1 MGAVIAASA
10 ADTVVPA
17 RPPKPHATGPNA
29 DRVAAIHDLAAAPS
43 AEAVDKIL
51 ALGGRGKSAPVVQ
64 QAAFEALSAMGA
76 DDSAASR
83 MLTLLE
89 KEAAQ
94 RKSDTAAPLAVI
106 LLSRPDS
113 EVGLKTLKWLDGE
126 VLKRGSAPALLRTA
140 VTEMTRRG
148 DADAVRLLV
157 RMTETESFTRHF
169 SFRRGVIG
177 ALGSIRRPEAVGSLV
192 AILPSLTGEVRADV
206 VAYLT
211 AVSDRRHGLDAAA
224 WAEWWRASGGT
235 FRFPDV
241 IDLQS
246 ARMLADDDVTSYYGI
261 PLYAER
267 LVFVIDISGSM
278 AGPRM
283 EAAKRELIQVIAT
296 LPDTTAIT
304 IVAFSDTAVAWNKT
318 LVPAN
323 ETNKQAATSFVASL
337 VPRGMTASF
346 DALDAAFSFD
356 TEAIYF
362 LSDGEPT
369 AGKLVAPAAI
379 VKFVTEANSS
389 RRLSLYT
396 IGIMT
401 QGPLADFLKTLA
413 DANYGIYRQID

>member
-1 MGAVIAASA
+1 
-10 ADTVVPA
+10 
-17 RPPKPHATGPNA
+17 
-29 DRVAAIHDLAAAPS
+29 
-43 AEAVDKIL
+43 
-51 ALGGRGKSAPVVQ
+51 
-64 QAAFEALSAMGA
+64 
-76 DDSAASR
+76 
-83 MLTLLE
+83 
-89 KEAAQ
+89 
-94 RKSDTAAPLAVI
+94 
-106 LLSRPDS
+106 
-113 EVGLKTLKWLDGE
+113 
-126 VLKRGSAPALLRTA
+126 
-140 VTEMTRRG
+140 
-148 DADAVRLLV
+148 
-157 RMTETESFTRHF
+157 
-169 SFRRGVIG
+169 
-177 ALGSIRRPEAVGSLV
+177 
-192 AILPSLTGEVRADV
+192 
-206 VAYLT
+206 
-211 AVSDRRHGLDAAA
+211 
-224 WAEWWRASGGT
+224 
-235 FRFPDV
+235 
-241 IDLQS
+241 
-246 ARMLADDDVTSYYGI
+246 
-261 PLYAER
+261 
-267 LVFVIDISGSM
+267 M

-323 ETNKQAATSFVASL
+323 EMNKQAATSFVASL

-401 QGPLADFLKTLA
+401 QGPLADFLKALA